1 LFSRHVFEK
10 TTPRLHDDYTT
21 TKKQGVQDRYMATLL
36 PASNGIYNIV
46 QASAKS
52 QANDGNVTLKI
63 HKGLLYTV
71 ESYTPYISSNIT
83 QNLVF
88 KDN

>member
-1 LFSRHVFEK
+1 LLFSRHVFEK

-63 HKGLLYTV
+63 HKGLL
-71 ESYTPYISSNIT
+71 
-83 QNLVF
+83 
-88 KDN
+88 